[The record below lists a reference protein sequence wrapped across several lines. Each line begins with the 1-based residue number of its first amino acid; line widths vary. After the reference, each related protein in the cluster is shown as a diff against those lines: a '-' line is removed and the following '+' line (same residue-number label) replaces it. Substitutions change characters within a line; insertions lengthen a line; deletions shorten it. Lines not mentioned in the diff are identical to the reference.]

1 MVLGDDGKRF
11 RTRSG
16 ETVRL
21 VELLDEARDR
31 CRTLLEELGK
41 VSKWYTPNRQSLN
54 LRGISPYA

>member
-31 CRTLLEELGK
+31 CRTQLEERGK
-41 VSKWYTPNRQSLN
+41 VSKS
-54 LRGISPYA
+54 